1 VLHSEAGVR
10 SIRGRGAQG
19 LVSRRARLG
28 AAASNF
34 PTLPPVDTSKYQ
46 HTETVVIAAS
56 PAAVYD
62 LVSDITRMGEWS
74 PVCTA
79 GEWHDDTQASFTGTN
94 TTPDR
99 TWQTKCRVD
108 VADPGVEF
116 AFTNLGMEGD
126 AELVRWG
133 YTFRAVDGGTEVTES
148 WQVLEN
154 YDEFLTKLVPGMDVA
169 QYLDGVKPV
178 TQQGMAETLA
188 NLKAVAES

>member
-1 VLHSEAGVR
+1 M
-10 SIRGRGAQG
+10 
-19 LVSRRARLG
+19 
-28 AAASNF
+28 
-34 PTLPPVDTSKYQ
+34 DTSNYQ
-46 HTETVVIAAS
+46 HTETITIAA
-56 PAAVYD
+56 PPEEVYD
-62 LVSDITRMGEWS
+62 LVSDVTRMGEWS
-74 PVCTA
+74 PVCTE
-79 GEWHDDTQASFTGTN
+79 GVWHDDGQTSFTGTN

-108 VADPGVEF
+108 VAERGVEF

-133 YTFRAVDGGTEVTES
+133 YTFRPVDGGSEVTES

-188 NLKAVAES
+188 NLKAVAESGS